1 MITGKSGTKSR
12 IAVMFLLVL
21 FAVVCLFPIY
31 MAFLNSFKTKA
42 ELFANILSFP
52 KVLIFDNYLRSYEK
66 MNYFRSF
73 LNTAIIA
80 VIGVGGITILSA
92 LAGWALCRTKTRLS
106 KLFFSLFVFSMLIPF
121 NSIMMPLYRVAQVL
135 HVDNSKLGLG
145 LIYIGLGV
153 GMAVFMY
160 HGFVKGIPYEIEEAS
175 YIDGCTRLQ
184 VFFKIVF
191 PMLGNITATV
201 AIMNLLWIWN
211 DFLLPLIMLS
221 SSKNY
226 TLLLSTN
233 MLFGQYS
240 SDWPAILSALVMAV
254 IPVVFIYV
262 ILQKQIIKGA
272 VDSAVKG

>member
-1 MITGKSGTKSR
+1 MMKGKSGKMSR
-12 IAVMFLLVL
+12 RFIIILLAM

-42 ELFANILSFP
+42 ELFGNILAFP
-52 KVLIFDNYLRSYEK
+52 KEFNFENYVRSYEK
-66 MNYFRSF
+66 MNYLRSF
-73 LNTAIIA
+73 LNTAMIA
-80 VIGVGGITILSA
+80 VFGVTGITILSA

-106 KLFFSLFVFSMLIPF
+106 KFIFSLFVFSMLIPF
-121 NSIMMPLYRVAQVL
+121 HSIMMPLYRVAQVL

-145 LIYIGLGV
+145 MIYIGLGV

-160 HGFVKGIPYEIEEAS
+160 HGFVKGIPYDIEEAS
-175 YIDGCTRLQ
+175 YIDGCTKIQ

-201 AIMNLLWIWN
+201 SIMNLLWIWN

-254 IPVVFIYV
+254 LPVIVIYV
-262 ILQKQIIKGA
+262 MLQKQIIKGA

>member
-1 MITGKSGTKSR
+1 
-12 IAVMFLLVL
+12 
-21 FAVVCLFPIY
+21 

-42 ELFANILSFP
+42 ELFGNILAFP
-52 KVLIFDNYLRSYEK
+52 KEFNFENYVRSYEK
-66 MNYFRSF
+66 MNYLRSF
-73 LNTAIIA
+73 LNTAMIA
-80 VIGVGGITILSA
+80 VIGVTGITILSA
-92 LAGWALCRTKTRLS
+92 LAGWALCRTKTKLS
-106 KLFFSLFVFSMLIPF
+106 KFIFSLFVFSMLIPF
-121 NSIMMPLYRVAQVL
+121 HSIMMPLYRVAQVL

-145 LIYIGLGV
+145 MIYIGLGV

-160 HGFVKGIPYEIEEAS
+160 HGFVKGIPYDIEEAS
-175 YIDGCTRLQ
+175 YIDGCTKIQ

-201 AIMNLLWIWN
+201 SIMNLLWIWN

-254 IPVVFIYV
+254 LPVIVIYV
-262 ILQKQIIKGA
+262 MLQKQIIKGA

>member
-1 MITGKSGTKSR
+1 MITGNIGKMSR
-12 IAVMFLLVL
+12 RFIIILLAM

-42 ELFANILSFP
+42 ELFGNILAFP
-52 KVLIFDNYLRSYEK
+52 KEFNFENYVRSYEK
-66 MNYFRSF
+66 MNYLRSF
-73 LNTAIIA
+73 LNTAMIA
-80 VIGVGGITILSA
+80 VIGVTGITILSA
-92 LAGWALCRTKTRLS
+92 LAGWALCRTKTKLS
-106 KLFFSLFVFSMLIPF
+106 KFIFSLFVFSMLIPF
-121 NSIMMPLYRVAQVL
+121 HSIMMPLYRVAQVL

-145 LIYIGLGV
+145 MIYIGLGV

-160 HGFVKGIPYEIEEAS
+160 HGFVKGIPYDIEEAS
-175 YIDGCTRLQ
+175 YIDGCTKIQ

-201 AIMNLLWIWN
+201 SIMNLLWIWN

-254 IPVVFIYV
+254 LPVIVIYV
-262 ILQKQIIKGA
+262 MLQKQIIKGA

>member
-1 MITGKSGTKSR
+1 MNAGKKGR
-12 IAVMFLLVL
+12 RWNIIFILILAF
-21 FAVVCLFPIY
+21 FALISLFPSY
-31 MAFLNSFKTKA
+31 MALLNSFKTKG
-42 ELFANILSFP
+42 ELFTDILALPS
-52 KVLIFDNYLRSYEK
+52 VWNLDNYLRSYRK
-66 MNYFRSF
+66 MNYIRSF
-73 LNTAIIA
+73 LNTAMIA
-80 VIGVGGITILSA
+80 AVGVGGITLFSA
-92 LAGWALCRTKTRLS
+92 LAGWSLCRTKTRLS
-106 KLFFSLFVFSMLIPF
+106 KWIFGLFVFSMLIPF
-121 NSIMMPLYRVAQVL
+121 HSIMMPLYRLSLIL
-135 HVDNSKLGLG
+135 HIKDTRLGLS

-175 YIDGCTRLQ
+175 YLDGCSRLQ
-184 VFFKIVF
+184 VFFRIIF

-211 DFLLPLIMLS
+211 DFLLPLVILS

-254 IPVVFIYV
+254 IPIIIVYV
-262 ILQKQIIKGA
+262 LLQKQIMKGV

>member
-1 MITGKSGTKSR
+1 
-12 IAVMFLLVL
+12 
-21 FAVVCLFPIY
+21 
-31 MAFLNSFKTKA
+31 MAALNSFKSKA
-42 ELFANILSFP
+42 ELFTNIIAFP
-52 KVLIFDNYLRSYEK
+52 TELNLDNYVRSYKK

-73 LNTAIIA
+73 LNTSIIA
-80 VIGVGGITILSA
+80 AVGVGGITVFAS
-92 LAGWALCRTKTRLS
+92 LAGWALCRTKTKLS
-106 KLFFSLFVFSMLIPF
+106 KLIFSLFVFSMLIPF
-121 NSIMMPLYRVAQVL
+121 NSIMMPLYRMAQIL
-135 HVDNSKLGLG
+135 HVDNSKLGLA

-175 YIDGCTRLQ
+175 YIDGCNRLQ

-201 AIMNLLWIWN
+201 AIMNLLWMWN

-221 SSKNY
+221 SNENY

-254 IPVVFIYV
+254 IPIILVYV
-262 ILQKQIIKGA
+262 LLQKKIIKGA

>member
-1 MITGKSGTKSR
+1 MITGKSGKKQ
-12 IAVMFLLVL
+12 VL
-21 FAVVCLFPIY
+21 IIVLILCVFACICLFPIY
-31 MAFLNSFKTKA
+31 MALLNSFKTKG
-42 ELFANILSFP
+42 ELFTNILAFP
-52 KVLIFDNYLRSYEK
+52 KEFNFDNYIRSYDK

-73 LNTAIIA
+73 LNTMVIAI
-80 VIGVGGITILSA
+80 VGVGGITVFSA
-92 LAGWALCRTKTRLS
+92 LAGWSLCRTKTRLS
-106 KLFFSLFVFSMLIPF
+106 SLIFGLFVFSMLIPF
-121 NSIMMPLYRVAQVL
+121 NSIMMPLYRIAQVL
-135 HVDNSKLGLG
+135 HVNDSRLGLG
-145 LIYIGLGV
+145 SIYIGLGV

-175 YIDGCTRLQ
+175 YIDGCNRLQ

-201 AIMNLLWIWN
+201 AIMNLLWMWN

-254 IPVVFIYV
+254 VPVILIYV
-262 ILQKQIIKGA
+262 VLQKQIIKGA
-272 VDSAVKG
+272 LDSAVKG

>member
-1 MITGKSGTKSR
+1 MITGKSGKKR
-12 IAVMFLLVL
+12 VIIVVLLLIL

-31 MAFLNSFKTKA
+31 MALLNSFKSKA
-42 ELFANILSFP
+42 ELFTNILAFP
-52 KVLIFDNYLRSYEK
+52 EKINLDNYIRAYDKMKYLRS
-66 MNYFRSF
+66 
-73 LNTAIIA
+73 LTNTITIA
-80 VIGVGGITILSA
+80 LVGVGGITVFSA
-92 LAGWALCRTKTRLS
+92 LAGWSLCRTKTKLS
-106 KLFFSLFVFSMLIPF
+106 SFIFGLFVFSMLIPF
-121 NSIMMPLYRVAQVL
+121 NSIMMPLYRIAQVL
-135 HVDNSKLGLG
+135 HADDSKLGLG

-160 HGFVKGIPYEIEEAS
+160 HGFVKGIPYEIEEAA
-175 YIDGCTRLQ
+175 YIDGCNRLQ
-184 VFFKIVF
+184 VFFRIVF

-201 AIMNLLWIWN
+201 SIMNLLWIWN

-254 IPVVFIYV
+254 LPVIIIYAL
-262 ILQKQIIKGA
+262 LQKQIIKGT

>member
-1 MITGKSGTKSR
+1 MNLGKSGKR
-12 IAVMFLLVL
+12 HRLIIVLVL
-21 FAVVCLFPIY
+21 LLLAVGCLFPIY
-31 MAFLNSFKTKA
+31 MAFLNSFKTKG
-42 ELFANILSFP
+42 ELFTNILAFP
-52 KVLIFDNYLRSYEK
+52 KEWSLDNYQRSYEK
-66 MNYFRSF
+66 MNYFSSF
-73 LNTAIIA
+73 LNTAMIA
-80 VIGVGGITILSA
+80 ALGVGGITVFSA
-92 LAGWALCRTKTRLS
+92 LAGWALCRTKTKLS
-106 KLFFSLFVFSMLIPF
+106 KLIFSLFVFSMLIPF
-121 NSIMMPLYRVAQVL
+121 HSIMMPLYRLSQIL
-135 HVDNSKLGLG
+135 HVNDSRIGLS
-145 LIYIGLGV
+145 LIYMGLGV

-175 YIDGCTRLQ
+175 YIDGCNRLQ

-221 SSKNY
+221 STKNY

-254 IPVVFIYV
+254 IPVILIYAL
-262 ILQKQIIKGA
+262 LQKQIIKGA

>member
-1 MITGKSGTKSR
+1 MITGNIGKMSR
-12 IAVMFLLVL
+12 RFIIILLAM

-42 ELFANILSFP
+42 ELFGNILAFP
-52 KVLIFDNYLRSYEK
+52 KEFNFENYVRSYEK
-66 MNYFRSF
+66 MNYLRSF
-73 LNTAIIA
+73 LNTAMIA
-80 VIGVGGITILSA
+80 VIGVTGITILSA
-92 LAGWALCRTKTRLS
+92 LAGWALCRTKTKLS
-106 KLFFSLFVFSMLIPF
+106 KFIFSLFVFSMLIPF
-121 NSIMMPLYRVAQVL
+121 HSIMMPLYRVAQVL

-145 LIYIGLGV
+145 MIYIGLGV

-160 HGFVKGIPYEIEEAS
+160 HGFVKGIPYDIEEAS
-175 YIDGCTRLQ
+175 YIDGCTKIQ

-201 AIMNLLWIWN
+201 SIMNLLWIWN

-254 IPVVFIYV
+254 LPVIVIYI

>member
-1 MITGKSGTKSR
+1 MITGKNGTKSR
-12 IAVMFLLVL
+12 IVVLLLLVI

-52 KVLIFDNYLRSYEK
+52 KELIFDNYIRSYEK

-80 VIGVGGITILSA
+80 IIGVGGITILSA

-106 KLFFSLFVFSMLIPF
+106 KLLFGLFVFSMLIPF
-121 NSIMMPLYRVAQVL
+121 HSIMMPLYRVAQVL

-175 YIDGCTRLQ
+175 YIDGCTKLQ

-254 IPVVFIYV
+254 LPVVFIYV
-262 ILQKQIIKGA
+262 LLQKQIIRGA